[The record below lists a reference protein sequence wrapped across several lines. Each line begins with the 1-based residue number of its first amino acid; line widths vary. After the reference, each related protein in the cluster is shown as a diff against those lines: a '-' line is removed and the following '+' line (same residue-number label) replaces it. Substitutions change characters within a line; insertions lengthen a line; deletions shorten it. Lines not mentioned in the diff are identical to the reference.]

1 MASPRFFATPAKFRA
16 WLEKHH
22 ATETELW
29 VGFYKKG
36 TGKPSITWP
45 ESVDEA
51 LCVGWI
57 DGVRKSVDDASYM
70 IRFTPRKPTSIW
82 SNVNI
87 AKVAKLT
94 EEGRMTPAGLA
105 AFARRTDARSGVY
118 RYENGTTATRDAP
131 VLEPEAERT
140 FRENAAAWDFFQ
152 AQPPGYRK
160 LATFYVVGAKRQET
174 RMKRLTTLIELS
186 AKGKRLL

>member
-1 MASPRFFATPAKFRA
+1 MASPRYFATPAKFRV

-45 ESVDEA
+45 ESVEEA

-57 DGVRKSVDDASYM
+57 DGIRKSVDADSYM

-87 AKVAKLT
+87 AHVARLT
-94 EEGRMTPAGLA
+94 EQGRMRPSGLA
-105 AFARRTDARSGVY
+105 AFARRSDARSGVY
-118 RYENGTTATRDAP
+118 THENGTPVTRDAP
-131 VLEPEAERT
+131 QLEPEAERL
-140 FRENAAAWDFFQ
+140 FRENTVAWDFFQ
-152 AQPPGYRK
+152 AQPPGYRR
-160 LATFYVVGAKRQET
+160 LATFYVAGAKRLET
-174 RMKRLTTLIELS
+174 RMKRLATLIELS
-186 AKGKRLL
+186 AKRKRLL